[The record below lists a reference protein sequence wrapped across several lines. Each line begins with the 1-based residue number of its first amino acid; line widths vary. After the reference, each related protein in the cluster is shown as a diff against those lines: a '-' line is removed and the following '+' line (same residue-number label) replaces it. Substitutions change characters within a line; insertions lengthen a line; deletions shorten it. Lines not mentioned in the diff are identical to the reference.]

1 MNKKLS
7 NHSNTGNICFC
18 CCVKPKKKI
27 FAKEAPGRAHEYVS
41 SFEKLFLYNLY
52 QWVIAY
58 KRNRTWTM
66 YFSCVWISQ
75 NHLPHSLKH
84 GYWHKNRWFGPFLGL
99 LVEEYV
105 VCNMYVNMFLLIKF
119 ERTFCQIVLCVGG
132 GKENT
137 NGAQSVYSIPL
148 TTMHLWCV

>member
-1 MNKKLS
+1 MLKCR
-7 NHSNTGNICFC
+7 NHKHIVWTKSCRITQIQEIF
-18 CCVKPKKKI
+18 VFVVVWSQKKI

-66 YFSCVWISQ
+66 YFSCVWISPR
-75 NHLPHSLKH
+75 L
-84 GYWHKNRWFGPFLGL
+84 GTLGL

-119 ERTFCQIVLCVGG
+119 ERNFCQIVLCVGG

>member
-1 MNKKLS
+1 MFEQKVVESLKYRKYLFLLL
-7 NHSNTGNICFC
+7 CEA
-18 CCVKPKKKI
+18 KKKI

-66 YFSCVWISQ
+66 YFSSVWISPR
-75 NHLPHSLKH
+75 L
-84 GYWHKNRWFGPFLGL
+84 GTLGL

-105 VCNMYVNMFLLIKF
+105 VCDMYVNMFVLIKF
-119 ERTFCQIVLCVGG
+119 ERTFCQILLCVGG

>member
-1 MNKKLS
+1 MG
-7 NHSNTGNICFC
+7 T
-18 CCVKPKKKI
+18 
-27 FAKEAPGRAHEYVS
+27 
-41 SFEKLFLYNLY
+41 
-52 QWVIAY
+52 
-58 KRNRTWTM
+58 
-66 YFSCVWISQ
+66 
-75 NHLPHSLKH
+75 
-84 GYWHKNRWFGPFLGL
+84 LGL

-119 ERTFCQIVLCVGG
+119 ERTFCEILLCVGG